1 MKSRTEPKDLLGN
14 ENSEDKTPA
23 LEKNSTQPDSTSPD
37 DHDTSAIYTR
47 DKETGDWKVRN
58 PAGSMAYNYLYRED
72 IDMD

>member
-1 MKSRTEPKDLLGN
+1 MKSRTESKNLLR
-14 ENSEDKTPA
+14 
-23 LEKNSTQPDSTSPD
+23 NSTQPDLTSLN
-37 DHDTSAIYTR
+37 DHDTSAIYIR